1 MYMKPLR
8 LLHHL
13 YFANYYSKVMVTI
26 IPVSTP
32 FMEVI
37 SGAHSLKACLYLM
50 KNIMLGGL

>member
-37 SGAHSLKACLYLM
+37 SGAHSLKACFYLM